1 MSFGGRAAAVDD
13 PVIEEI
19 RSRTDSSGF
28 VRLADHRGLKPGDA
42 VRLMDGP
49 LNELDG
55 LLDTIS
61 DQHRAVLF
69 VNFLG
74 RQVRVTVSPELITPR
89 T

>member
-1 MSFGGRAAAVDD
+1 
-13 PVIEEI
+13 
-19 RSRTDSSGF
+19 
-28 VRLADHRGLKPGDA
+28 
-42 VRLMDGP
+42 MDGP